1 MTMQA
6 ANLNTTIR
14 DLRLDPK
21 SLPVRFSAPVEGP
34 SRRAIASVLLDRDR
48 VVMKRPLAGID
59 ATVTCPLAAFRG
71 VAVRMTV
78 DPETDNIRTVVE
90 LMHRDPA
97 MSIPLVSR
105 EDLGDAEDIAAD
117 WQAWGQALG
126 LPLLIVEGDGTVREA
141 LSKVGSVVVGDVKAR
156 RTVASL
162 TKRRPRMLKRRKTG
176 RNTEAVRLEGREIIA
191 RD

>member
-1 MTMQA
+1 MIQA
-6 ANLNTTIR
+6 ANLNATNR
-14 DLRLDPK
+14 DIRLDPK
-21 SLPVRFSAPVEGP
+21 SLPVRFSTRVQGP
-34 SRRAIASVLLDRDR
+34 SRPVVASVVLDRER

-59 ATVTCPLAAFRG
+59 ATVACPLSAFRG
-71 VAVRMTV
+71 VAVRMSV
-78 DPETDNIRTVVE
+78 DPVTDEIRTVVE

-117 WQAWGQALG
+117 WQAWGKALG
-126 LPLLIVEGDGTVREA
+126 LPLLVVEGDGTIREA
-141 LSKVGSVVVGDVKAR
+141 LSKVGGVVVGEVKAR

-162 TKRRPRMLKRRKTG
+162 TKRRPRFLKRRKTG
-176 RNTEAVRLEGREIIA
+176 FNTEGGVLAGREIIA